1 MMLPNNFNV
10 TPFVLGDLK
19 PQQRS
24 FVEFL
29 HENGHTNPD
38 EVVFKRN
45 YLKNIAQ
52 AWGAEWAPAW
62 IVKDVSRV
70 TKRGFYAIPE
80 LTELINLVEMAT
92 AIDDEVDAGMVVV
105 PDESLEVSDDMV
117 GDLDETLSV
126 ADDVEELVTT
136 DA

>member
-117 GDLDETLSV
+117 GDLDETLSI